1 MAQRLLASKAKQ
13 PGASANREQNVNTIG
28 VIGTGVMGRG
38 IIQWAAES
46 GATVLCYDSRAGAAG
61 EAVAFV
67 AGLLARSVDRGR
79 MSAADRDAMLGR
91 MQVASSLGELA
102 AADMVIEAIVE
113 TLEAKRAL
121 FAELEQIVRDDAI
134 LCTNT
139 SSLSV
144 TSCARD
150 CRVPGRVAGLH
161 FFNPV
166 PLMKV
171 AEVIRGERTKPE
183 VIGAIVACV
192 GRTGHRALVCSDTP
206 GFVVNHAGRGLNT
219 EGLRIVQE
227 GAASFADIDRVMR
240 DYAGFPMG
248 PFELFDLTGL
258 DVSARVLREIYE
270 GFIHESRLRPTPLV
284 FRRMEAQ
291 LYGRKVGE
299 GFYRYEDGK
308 KIEPAEAAVPP
319 ASTARVYVDGPCAV
333 ADLLARGGLVLA
345 DGAADAEAIVVCPLG
360 DDATTVSVTAGYD
373 PHKLVAIETLYLDRL
388 VEGQR
393 ATLMTTPVTG
403 AAARDAVHAAL
414 AAAGLRVTLI
424 GDSPGFIAQRIVAM
438 IVNIACDI
446 AQQRIAAPADIEIG
460 VTRGLGYP
468 AGPLTLGD
476 QVGPRRILQIL
487 ERLQSITG
495 DPRYRPSLWLRRRAQ
510 LGSPLTTPE

>member
-1 MAQRLLASKAKQ
+1 M
-13 PGASANREQNVNTIG
+13 NIIG

-46 GATVLCYDSRAGAAG
+46 GATVLAYDTREGAAA

-67 AGLLARSVDRGR
+67 AGLLARSVERGR

-91 MQVASSLGELA
+91 IQVAETLGELSG
-102 AADMVIEAIVE
+102 ADMVVEAIIE

-171 AEVIRGERTKPE
+171 AEVIRGERTRPE
-183 VIGAIVACV
+183 VIDAIAALVR
-192 GRTGHRALVCSDTP
+192 RTAHRPLVCSDTP
-206 GFVVNHAGRGLNT
+206 GFVVNHAGRGLTT
-219 EGLRIVQE
+219 EGLRIIQE
-227 GAASFADIDRVMR
+227 GAATYADIDRVMR
-240 DYAGFPMG
+240 EYAGFPMG

-270 GFIHESRLRPTPLV
+270 GFIHEARLRPTPLV

-299 GFYRYEDGK
+299 GFYRYEGGK
-308 KIEPAEAAVPP
+308 KIESAEAVAPP
-319 ASTARVYVDGPCAV
+319 QSNASVYVDGPSAV
-333 ADLLARGGLVLA
+333 ADLLVRGGLKLA
-345 DGAADAEAIVVCPLG
+345 ANAADADAIVVCPLG
-360 DDATTVSVTAGYD
+360 DDATTAAVDAGFD
-373 PHKLVAIETLYLDRL
+373 PRKVVAIETLYIDRL

-393 ATLMTTPVTG
+393 ATLMTTPVTET
-403 AAARDAVHAAL
+403 AARDAVHAAL

-424 GDSPGFIAQRIVAM
+424 GDSPGFIAQRTVAM

-495 DPRYRPSLWLRRRAQ
+495 DQRYRPSLWLRRRAQ
-510 LGSPLTTPE
+510 LGIPLTTPE

>member
-1 MAQRLLASKAKQ
+1 
-13 PGASANREQNVNTIG
+13 VNIIG

-38 IIQWAAES
+38 IIQWAAET
-46 GATVLCYDSRAGAAG
+46 GAVVLAYDAREGAAA

-67 AGLLARSVDRGR
+67 AGLLARSVERGR
-79 MSAADRDAMLGR
+79 MAAADRDAMLGR
-91 MQVASSLGELA
+91 MQVASSLGELSG
-102 AADMVIEAIVE
+102 ADLVIEAIIE

-121 FAELEQIVRDDAI
+121 FAQLEQIVRDDAI

-150 CRVPGRVAGLH
+150 CRVPGRIAGLH

-166 PLMKV
+166 PVMKV
-171 AEVIRGERTKPE
+171 AEVIRGERTRPE
-183 VIGAIVACV
+183 VIDAVAALV
-192 GRTGHRALVCSDTP
+192 RRTAHRALVCTDTP

-227 GAASFADIDRVMR
+227 GAATFADVDRVMR
-240 DYAGFPMG
+240 EYCGFPMG

-258 DVSARVLREIYE
+258 DVSGRVLQEIYE
-270 GFIHESRLRPTPLV
+270 GFIHEARVRPTPLV
-284 FRRMEAQ
+284 FRRMEAG

-299 GFYRYEDGK
+299 GFYKYADGK
-308 KIEPAEAAVPP
+308 KVEPAEASVPP
-319 ASTARVYVDGPCAV
+319 QSNASVFVDGPSEV
-333 ADLLARGGLVLA
+333 ADLLVRGGLKLA
-345 DGAADAEAIVVCPLG
+345 ASAADAEAIVVCPLG
-360 DDATTVSVTAGYD
+360 DDATTAAVAAGYD
-373 PHKLVAIETLYLDRL
+373 PRKVVAIETLYLDRL
-388 VEGQR
+388 IEGQR
-393 ATLMTTPVTG
+393 ATLMTTPVTE

-414 AAAGLRVTLI
+414 ASAGLRVTLI

-438 IVNIACDI
+438 IVNISSDI
-446 AQQRIAAPADIEIG
+446 AQQRIAAPADIEVG

-476 QVGPRRILQIL
+476 KVGPRRILQIL
-487 ERLQSITG
+487 ERLQAITG
-495 DPRYRPSLWLRRRAQ
+495 DQRYRPSLWLRRRAQ
-510 LGSPLTTPE
+510 LGVPLTTAE